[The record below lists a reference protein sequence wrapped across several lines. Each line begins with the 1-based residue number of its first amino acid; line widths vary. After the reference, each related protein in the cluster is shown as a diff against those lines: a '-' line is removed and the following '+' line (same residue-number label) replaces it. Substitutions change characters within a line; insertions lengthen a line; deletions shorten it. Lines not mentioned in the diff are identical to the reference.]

1 MKRLFGTDGIR
12 AKYGEFPLTKNFV
25 KKIGFSI
32 GKIICSDKKNP
43 VIYIAKD
50 TRFSGDDLESFLLK
64 GLGSFPVTVKC
75 LGIIPTAALSYLT
88 RKDEADLGIMI
99 SASHNL
105 SEDNGIKLFAADGFK
120 LADNKELEIER
131 AALKINDLP
140 DFQED
145 QASSKFLVKD
155 DQGESLRD
163 YIEFA
168 KGTLA
173 HSDLE
178 GLRIVVDCSHGA
190 VSDIADVIFSE
201 LKAEVHAINNKP
213 DGLNINLNCGSQHPH
228 ITSETL
234 KEYKADVGFSYDG
247 DGDRV
252 ILVDDKA
259 NILDGDYIMS
269 MLGLHLSKTNNLS
282 QNTIVA
288 TVMSNMGL
296 EEAMEPH
303 NIKVIRTE
311 VGDKKVVER
320 MISENYNFGGE
331 QSGHIV
337 YLDNNPTGDGILTS
351 LMILKMMKDS
361 KKKLSELA
369 KIYHKYPQILLNVR
383 VKEKRDLKKID
394 GLYARLREFEKELST
409 SGRIFLRYSG
419 TEPLARVMIEGKSK
433 EQIESMA
440 TELASI
446 IKNSIG
452 DNRCQ
457 D

>member
-1 MKRLFGTDGIR
+1 
-12 AKYGEFPLTKNFV
+12 
-25 KKIGFSI
+25 
-32 GKIICSDKKNP
+32 
-43 VIYIAKD
+43 
-50 TRFSGDDLESFLLK
+50 
-64 GLGSFPVTVKC
+64 
-75 LGIIPTAALSYLT
+75 
-88 RKDEADLGIMI
+88 
-99 SASHNL
+99 
-105 SEDNGIKLFAADGFK
+105 
-120 LADNKELEIER
+120 
-131 AALKINDLP
+131 
-140 DFQED
+140 
-145 QASSKFLVKD
+145 
-155 DQGESLRD
+155 
-163 YIEFA
+163 
-168 KGTLA
+168 
-173 HSDLE
+173 
-178 GLRIVVDCSHGA
+178 
-190 VSDIADVIFSE
+190 
-201 LKAEVHAINNKP
+201 
-213 DGLNINLNCGSQHPH
+213 
-228 ITSETL
+228 
-234 KEYKADVGFSYDG
+234 
-247 DGDRV
+247 
-252 ILVDDKA
+252 
-259 NILDGDYIMS
+259 
-269 MLGLHLSKTNNLS
+269 
-282 QNTIVA
+282 
-288 TVMSNMGL
+288 MSNMGL